1 MGCLW
6 AVSRLCVEVKAKS
19 WNKPAVSRTV
29 PVVVVGLLQ
38 ALASKTKHAQRKKK
52 PSKLVKAKL
61 YRALLECT
69 VDCAAAAA
77 VACVGWYVV
86 SGS

>member
-1 MGCLW
+1 M
-6 AVSRLCVEVKAKS
+6 KAKS

-38 ALASKTKHAQRKKK
+38 ALAKARPSTPKGKK

-69 VDCAAAAA
+69 VDCAAALWFQM
-77 VACVGWYVV
+77 GKIHQK
-86 SGS
+86 

>member
-1 MGCLW
+1 M
-6 AVSRLCVEVKAKS
+6 KAKS
-19 WNKPAVSRTV
+19 WNKPAVNRTV

-38 ALASKTKHAQRKKK
+38 ALARPSKTKHAQRKKK

>member
-1 MGCLW
+1 M
-6 AVSRLCVEVKAKS
+6 
-19 WNKPAVSRTV
+19 

-38 ALASKTKHAQRKKK
+38 ALAKQDQARPKEKKAFEASKGQ
-52 PSKLVKAKL
+52 L

-77 VACVGWYVV
+77 AVACVGWYVV
-86 SGS
+86 SGSQICSRRSS

>member
-1 MGCLW
+1 M
-6 AVSRLCVEVKAKS
+6 KASS

-38 ALASKTKHAQRKKK
+38 ALARPSTPKGKK

-69 VDCAAAAA
+69 VDCAAALWFQM
-77 VACVGWYVV
+77 GKIRQK
-86 SGS
+86 

>member
-1 MGCLW
+1 M
-6 AVSRLCVEVKAKS
+6 KAKS

-52 PSKLVKAKL
+52 AFEASKGQTVP
-61 YRALLECT
+61 CT
-69 VDCAAAAA
+69 VDCAVVAA